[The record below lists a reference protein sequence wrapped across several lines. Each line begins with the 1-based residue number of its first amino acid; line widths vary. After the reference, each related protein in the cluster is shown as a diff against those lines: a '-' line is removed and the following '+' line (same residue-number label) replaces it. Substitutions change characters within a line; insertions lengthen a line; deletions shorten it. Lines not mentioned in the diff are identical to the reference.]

1 MQLWVK
7 MLYSC
12 VRHENMTAITEAV
25 LKLVGLL
32 SVNEAGHLRELRERR
47 SGRERK
53 REREEEKTQLRSS
66 QNKTKQN
73 DNFSPGSDFHPGPLL
88 TSAPTSCRII
98 SWITTSASVLKS
110 WTNFLFLS
118 SPVFSCTSSWKRGA
132 SCLQTLATLAA
143 FSATRSS
150 SRSRSAMP
158 ERENSEVSECGD
170 GKCACVRV

>member
-1 MQLWVK
+1 
-7 MLYSC
+7 MLYSG
-12 VRHENMTAITEAV
+12 VKHENMTTITEAV

-32 SVNEAGHLRELRERR
+32 SVNEVGHLRELRERR
-47 SGRERK
+47 SGRDRK
-53 REREEEKTQLRSS
+53 REDEKRQLTS
-66 QNKTKQN
+66 NKKNNTKQSLQLW
-73 DNFSPGSDFHPGPLL
+73 FRLSPRPLL

-132 SCLQTLATLAA
+132 SCLQTLATFAA

-158 ERENSEVSECGD
+158 EWENREVSKCRD
-170 GKCACVRV
+170 GKCACVHVEERVGGR